1 MRVAIVGAS
10 GRSGRAAVA
19 HALAAGFEVVSVVRR
34 PESAPE
40 GTIVA
45 TADARDVAGLTAAL
59 RGADAVISTIG
70 HVRADGDVVLLQEG
84 MTALLAAMDAAD
96 VSRVVAVSASGAYVA
111 HDDPLSRFVAKPILE
126 RVLAANN
133 ADTRAMDAA
142 LAASGTDW
150 TSLRPSR
157 LIPGTGAADYRVGV
171 DRTVRWHYSTRFDTV
186 GRAAVEA
193 LSRPEWIRHAVYIT
207 E

>member
-1 MRVAIVGAS
+1 MRVAILGAS

-19 HALAAGFEVVSVVRR
+19 HALAAGHDVVSVVRT
-34 PESAPE
+34 PSSAPE
-40 GTIVA
+40 GTTA
-45 TADARDVAGLTAAL
+45 APADARDVAALTTAL
-59 RGADAVISTIG
+59 RDADAVISAIG
-70 HVRADGDVVLLQEG
+70 HVRADGDVVLLREG
-84 MTALLAAMDAAD
+84 MTALLAAMAAAD
-96 VSRVVAVSASGAYVA
+96 VSRVIAVSAAGAYVA

-126 RVLAANN
+126 RVLTANN
-133 ADTRAMDAA
+133 TDTRAMDAV

-157 LIPGTGAADYRVGV
+157 LIPGTGAAGYRVGV

-193 LSRPEWIRHAVYIT
+193 LSRPEWIGHAVYIT
-207 E
+207 Q